1 MKINWKIYLFG
12 LIFEMINRSI
22 AGKAEEMRVLLIS
35 PNILGVRG
43 GINRIQP
50 PLGLGYVASFAR
62 QAGHEVFV
70 RDTALEGYG
79 NQIELDNG
87 LIRIGETDDQ
97 IRAFIRKINPDVVGI
112 TATLSNLEV
121 AALEVARLTKEVN
134 PQIVT
139 VLGGNHIS
147 FSDKDYDV
155 DYVVKG
161 EGEIAFV
168 KLLEELG
175 KGNNP
180 NKVIVGIAFEN
191 LNHLP
196 SPARDLMNMEAYF
209 RINLFHSSR
218 SDKRILNVM
227 TSRGCPHSCSFCTS
241 PQMWGRRVRF
251 RDASNVM
258 AEIVEAIE
266 KYGIEEVQFEDDTLT
281 VNYQRLMELCDLLRP
296 PHNIQ
301 WCVPNG
307 IRINCH
313 SSKQDQM
320 FKRMKESGCY
330 QVTLACESGC
340 QRVLDQILNKNLKLA
355 EIKPAIRKAH
365 DAGLLVHTFWLVG
378 SPGETKSEM
387 EQTIAFAQS
396 CGADSYSVSILCPL
410 PGTRVNDE
418 VEQKNLWWTGIDLKQ
433 MIYRKSLFK
442 VDGFSCAEDFEAWAE
457 EQNRVL
463 NQGDKIEVK
472 QT

>member
-1 MKINWKIYLFG
+1 LKINWKIYLFG

-147 FSDKDYDV
+147 VSDKDYDV

-180 NKVIVGIAFEN
+180 NKVI
-191 LNHLP
+191 P
-196 SPARDLMNMEAYF
+196 
-209 RINLFHSSR
+209 INP
-218 SDKRILNVM
+218 I
-227 TSRGCPHSCSFCTS
+227 
-241 PQMWGRRVRF
+241 
-251 RDASNVM
+251 
-258 AEIVEAIE
+258 
-266 KYGIEEVQFEDDTLT
+266 
-281 VNYQRLMELCDLLRP
+281 
-296 PHNIQ
+296 
-301 WCVPNG
+301 
-307 IRINCH
+307 
-313 SSKQDQM
+313 
-320 FKRMKESGCY
+320 
-330 QVTLACESGC
+330 
-340 QRVLDQILNKNLKLA
+340 
-355 EIKPAIRKAH
+355 
-365 DAGLLVHTFWLVG
+365 
-378 SPGETKSEM
+378 
-387 EQTIAFAQS
+387 
-396 CGADSYSVSILCPL
+396 
-410 PGTRVNDE
+410 
-418 VEQKNLWWTGIDLKQ
+418 
-433 MIYRKSLFK
+433 
-442 VDGFSCAEDFEAWAE
+442 
-457 EQNRVL
+457 
-463 NQGDKIEVK
+463 
-472 QT
+472 